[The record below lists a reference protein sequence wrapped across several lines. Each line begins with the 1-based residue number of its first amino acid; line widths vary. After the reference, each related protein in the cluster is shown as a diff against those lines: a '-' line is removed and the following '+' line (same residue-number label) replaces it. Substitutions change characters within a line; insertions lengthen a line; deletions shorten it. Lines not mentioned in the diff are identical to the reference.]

1 MKRHAVLVPLLL
13 GVALAQG
20 QSPLSL
26 DLSLALVRAV
36 PGAAERL
43 TPSPK
48 SVTPGDVISQVVTVR
63 NSGAVALRN
72 VPVKL
77 PVPASTTY
85 LAPERGMNV
94 ARTEYSI
101 DGGRTFAPA
110 PLKKTVTVT
119 ENGRSVK
126 KEVEV
131 RPSEYTAVRWVV
143 AQVPAGQ
150 SLKLGYRVQ
159 VK

>member
-1 MKRHAVLVPLLL
+1 MKRHAMLVPLLL

-20 QSPLSL
+20 QGPLSL
-26 DLSLALVRAV
+26 NLSMALVRAA
-36 PGAAERL
+36 PGAAEKYVP
-43 TPSPK
+43 TPK
-48 SVTPGDVISQVVTVR
+48 SVAPGDVLSQVVTVR
-63 NSGAVALRN
+63 NTGALALRN
-72 VPVKL
+72 VPVRL
-77 PVPASTTY
+77 PVPASTRY

-101 DGGRTFAPA
+101 DGGKTFAPA
-110 PLKKTVTVT
+110 PLKKTVTVL
-119 ENGRSVK
+119 ENGKSVR

-143 AQVPAGQ
+143 AQVAAGQ
-150 SLKLGYRVQ
+150 SLKFGYRVQ